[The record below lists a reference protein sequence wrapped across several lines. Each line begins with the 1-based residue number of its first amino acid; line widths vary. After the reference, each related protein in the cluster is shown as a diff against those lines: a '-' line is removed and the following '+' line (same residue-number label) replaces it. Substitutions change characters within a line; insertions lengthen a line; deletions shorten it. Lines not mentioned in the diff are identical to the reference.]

1 MQIRLSWNS
10 KIKWIYLNW
19 EEISLKELK
28 EWIKLNKENQ
38 NKIRILVSNKNWEN
52 DKLNWN
58 CEATFIVNPKPY
70 CWDWKVDKKIWEQCD
85 FNDPKTWIACTK
97 DCK

>member
-38 NKIRILVSNKNWEN
+38 NKIRILVSNKN
-52 DKLNWN
+52 
-58 CEATFIVNPKPY
+58 
-70 CWDWKVDKKIWEQCD
+70 
-85 FNDPKTWIACTK
+85 
-97 DCK
+97 